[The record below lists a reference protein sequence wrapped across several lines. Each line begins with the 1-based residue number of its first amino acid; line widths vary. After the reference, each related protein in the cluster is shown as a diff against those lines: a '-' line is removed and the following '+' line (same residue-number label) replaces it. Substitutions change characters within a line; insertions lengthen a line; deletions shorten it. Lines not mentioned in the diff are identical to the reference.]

1 MSSKYLIWNTENKV
15 SVFEVPLSRL
25 AKDILTVI
33 LLLVIFVLSYFQ
45 ASLEIPL
52 TFKLLFCV
60 WVVNVVSSGSFVS
73 ESDSGSFIP
82 GYPGN
87 RLKKTF

>member
-1 MSSKYLIWNTENKV
+1 MIWNTENTV
-15 SVFEVPLSRL
+15 SVFKVPLSRL
-25 AKDILTVI
+25 ARDILTVI
-33 LLLVIFVLSYFQ
+33 LLIVIFVLSYFL

-82 GYPGN
+82 GYQVIV
-87 RLKKTF
+87 K